1 MFQHRLWKAHHVI
14 SNTAPRYE
22 KVEGHNVAYDRVSPT
37 LWIVLYTSDDLG
49 ANVLVTR
56 IFCSGSKLS
65 MLDLIPY
72 LNHLLERIHVLLH
85 AVMRAQ
91 VGDEVAGVH
100 AVQAVKERVD
110 AGVQVDQEHL

>member
-1 MFQHRLWKAHHVI
+1 
-14 SNTAPRYE
+14 
-22 KVEGHNVAYDRVSPT
+22 
-37 LWIVLYTSDDLG
+37 
-49 ANVLVTR
+49 
-56 IFCSGSKLS
+56 

-72 LNHLLERIHVLLH
+72 LNHLLECVHVLLH